1 MSVENELTYKAKM
14 SKSVRCDKNRR
25 KTESVDNKVLKSII
39 KIYLRPVK
47 KNQLFKEIY
56 CDLSTKMI

>member
-14 SKSVRCDKNRR
+14 SESVRCDKNRR

-47 KNQLFKEIY
+47 KISYLKKYTVIFQQR
-56 CDLSTKMI
+56 